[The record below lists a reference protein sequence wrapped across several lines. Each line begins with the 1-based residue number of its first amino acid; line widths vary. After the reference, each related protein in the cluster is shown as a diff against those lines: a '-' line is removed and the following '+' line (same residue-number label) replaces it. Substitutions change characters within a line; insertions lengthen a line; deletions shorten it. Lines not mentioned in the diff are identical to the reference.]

1 MDRTESPRM
10 DISKIVAW
18 YNAPRRSTI
27 SASKALELYF
37 QFHPRTAFLK
47 TLPARAIVVDIGA
60 GDGSLST
67 FRAWPEPARHDLRLY
82 AYSLEKGAHFDAFD
96 GYEIGDW
103 NHARPVFDGLSFDG
117 IVSAHFIEH
126 VDDAG
131 TFVDWAAARLAV
143 GGRAYVEWP
152 SPASLDLPPLSELHD
167 AGVPLVISRFDD
179 DCTHQHLPDRDVV
192 VARAMQAGLR
202 VTASGTIRLPW
213 LEDALLAG
221 FRDAPDRF
229 PAQAAFWSWTQWSQ
243 YLVLARPEAG
253 DEVKA

>member
-1 MDRTESPRM
+1 MDRTESPRI

-243 YLVLARPEAG
+243 YLVLERPDAG
-253 DEVKA
+253 DGRKA

>member
-1 MDRTESPRM
+1 MDRPESPRM
-10 DISKIVAW
+10 DIAKIVAW

-47 TLPARAIVVDIGA
+47 TLPVRARAVDIGA

-96 GYEIGDW
+96 GYETGDW
-103 NHARPVFDGLSFDG
+103 NLARPVFDGLSFDG

-126 VDDAG
+126 IDDAG
-131 TFVDWAAARLAV
+131 TFVEWAADRLAP

-152 SPASLDLPPLSELHD
+152 SPASLDLPPLSELHA

-192 VARAMQAGLR
+192 AARATQAGLR
-202 VTASGTIRLPW
+202 VSASGTIRLPW

-243 YLVLARPEAG
+243 YLVLERPDAG
-253 DEVKA
+253 NEGKA

>member
-18 YNAPRRSTI
+18 YNAPRRASVP
-27 SASKALELYF
+27 ASKALELYF

-152 SPASLDLPPLSELHD
+152 SPASLDLPPL
-167 AGVPLVISRFDD
+167 VISRFDD

-243 YLVLARPEAG
+243 YLVLERPEAG